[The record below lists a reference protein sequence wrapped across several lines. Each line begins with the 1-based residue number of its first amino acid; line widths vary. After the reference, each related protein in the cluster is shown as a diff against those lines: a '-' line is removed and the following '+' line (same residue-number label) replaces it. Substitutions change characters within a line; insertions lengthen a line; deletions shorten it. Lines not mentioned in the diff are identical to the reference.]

1 MLGREAPSPALD
13 RPANQHSRKD
23 LTMQVIN
30 IRSGI
35 SLKEAPAK
43 KIPFYRL
50 LKKAAELF
58 GEVYE
63 IRIKGV
69 FCHYQYNFMGCYV
82 CYEPMKETTHYIAI
96 ADPEIGET
104 KKYIRLT
111 SLPAGRFYLY
121 GELK

>member
-1 MLGREAPSPALD
+1 
-13 RPANQHSRKD
+13 
-23 LTMQVIN
+23 MQVIN
-30 IRSGI
+30 VRGGI
-35 SLKEAPAK
+35 SLREAPVK

-50 LKKAAELF
+50 LMKAAQLF

-82 CYEPMKETTHYIAI
+82 CYEPMKETTQFIVLE
-96 ADPEIGET
+96 DPETGET
-104 KKYIRLT
+104 KKHVRLT

-121 GELK
+121 GDLK